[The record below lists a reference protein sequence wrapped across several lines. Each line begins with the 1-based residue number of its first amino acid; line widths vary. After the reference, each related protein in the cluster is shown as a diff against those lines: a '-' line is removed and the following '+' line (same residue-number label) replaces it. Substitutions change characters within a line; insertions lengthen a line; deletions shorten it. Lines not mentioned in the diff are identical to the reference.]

1 MALTPAERTRRTEHH
16 RHSAKVTRTKRWKV
30 LRMEILE
37 RDGFRCRSCGIGG
50 RLEVDHVK
58 PVRTHPEL
66 SYDPGN
72 LQALCPGCHTRKTR
86 IECGHPP
93 PREDRQQWQR
103 AVESLERPGKPLE
116 QKGS

>member
-1 MALTPAERTRRTEHH
+1 MTIRKQHH
-16 RHSAKVTRTKRWKV
+16 RHSQKVTRTKRWKA
-30 LRMEILE
+30 LRAAILE
-37 RDGFRCRSCGIGG
+37 RDCYRCRSCGCGG
-50 RLEVDHVK
+50 RLEVDHIK

-93 PREDRQQWQR
+93 TRKDRLDWR
-103 AVESLERPGKPLE
+103 NAVESLERPGKKTIE
-116 QKGS
+116 QGEKDA

>member
-1 MALTPAERTRRTEHH
+1 MGVIREYQRYSQR
-16 RHSAKVTRTKRWKV
+16 VIRTKRWKV
-30 LRMEILE
+30 LRLEILE
-37 RDGFRCRSCGIGG
+37 RDGYRCTSCGCGG
-50 RLEVDHVK
+50 RLEVDHIK

-93 PREDRQQWQR
+93 PREDRQEWRQ
-103 AVESLERPGKPLE
+103 AVDALMRNGTKPTE
-116 QKGS
+116 QKG